1 MSALTPIADISWP
14 HSNVRF
20 VPRAAINNNTAP
32 DRLLRLVAVGR
43 PRNGEPAM
51 IAAIFEVWPADG
63 RKDDY
68 LGLAAS
74 LRAELNGIDG
84 FISVERFQSLTDPKK
99 LLSLSFWRDEEAV
112 KKWRTHLKHRESQ
125 IQGRAGIFADYR
137 LRIGA
142 VTRDYGITDRAAAPD
157 DSRAIHD

>member
-1 MSALTPIADISWP
+1 
-14 HSNVRF
+14 
-20 VPRAAINNNTAP
+20 
-32 DRLLRLVAVGR
+32 
-43 PRNGEPAM
+43 M
-51 IAAIFEVWPADG
+51 IAVIFEVWPADG
-63 RKDDY
+63 CKGDY
-68 LGLAAS
+68 LRLAAS

-84 FISVERFQSLTDPKK
+84 FISVERFQSLTDQKK